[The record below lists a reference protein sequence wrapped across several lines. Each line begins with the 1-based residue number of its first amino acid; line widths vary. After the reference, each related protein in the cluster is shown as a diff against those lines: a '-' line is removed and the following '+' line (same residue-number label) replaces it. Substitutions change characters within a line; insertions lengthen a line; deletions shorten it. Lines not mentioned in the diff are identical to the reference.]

1 MEPPRNGA
9 IPRPMYVAEL
19 KADMRSP
26 FLSGKRSTI
35 VASATGINIAVAK
48 PW

>member
-1 MEPPRNGA
+1 MDPPRNGA

-19 KADMRSP
+19 NVAIRSP
-26 FLSGKRSTI
+26 LFVGKRSAI
-35 VASATGINIAVAK
+35 VASATGMNRAVAN